1 MWSLIQVF
9 FIVPITIYTFFRGVY
24 DFGPKHRKR
33 TLLDILLNPVPG
45 IEFEGRLGESDDFD
59 SLRRRRFNHNIVA
72 CRIARNR
79 RLNAKRIT
87 RSIASTIH
95 DWPIS
100 HINST
105 ASKLYGYQSYFTL
118 NNNPMDK
125 IGTEEEHSMPMTLYF
140 AICNFS
146 CPDIVFSA
154 LPKMP
159 PKGVITA
166 FIVRAIIT
174 LFFG

>member
-9 FIVPITIYTFFRGVY
+9 FIVPITIYTLFQGVY

-33 TLLDILLNPVPG
+33 TLFDILLNPVPG
-45 IEFEGRLGESDDFD
+45 IEFEGRLGKSDDFD

-125 IGTEEEHSMPMTLYF
+125 IGTEEEQH
-140 AICNFS
+140 AN
-146 CPDIVFSA
+146 DA
-154 LPKMP
+154 LLCSLQFLMS
-159 PKGVITA
+159 
-166 FIVRAIIT
+166 
-174 LFFG
+174 